1 MAGAR
6 TDPDETADV
15 APNTVGAA
23 ANVAAGAVA
32 PKVNAGAAGAGAA
45 GGATPNIGV
54 GTTAA
59 GAGAP
64 KVNAGAAGAGAAGGL
79 GGHLARLPPLP
90 PRLRDAITLTRF
102 QKLPFV

>member
-1 MAGAR
+1 MDGAR

-23 ANVAAGAVA
+23 ANNAAL
-32 PKVNAGAAGAGAA
+32 NAGAAGAGAA
-45 GGATPNIGV
+45 GGATTNIGM

-59 GAGAP
+59 GGSAP

-102 QKLPFV
+102 QKLPSV

>member
-1 MAGAR
+1 MDGAR

-23 ANVAAGAVA
+23 ANNAAL
-32 PKVNAGAAGAGAA
+32 NAGAAGAGAA
-45 GGATPNIGV
+45 GGATTNIGM

-59 GAGAP
+59 GGSAP
-64 KVNAGAAGAGAAGGL
+64 KVNAGAAGAAGGL
-79 GGHLARLPPLP
+79 GGHLARLP

-102 QKLPFV
+102 QKLPSV